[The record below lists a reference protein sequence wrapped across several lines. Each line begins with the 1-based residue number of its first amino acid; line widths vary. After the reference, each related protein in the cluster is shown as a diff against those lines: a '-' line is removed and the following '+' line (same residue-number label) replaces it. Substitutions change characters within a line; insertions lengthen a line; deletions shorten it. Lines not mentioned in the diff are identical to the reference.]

1 MSMVALVEGSTLGI
15 VVGAVVARV
24 VSVVAAVGVV
34 VGTVVFLLGSWLI
47 AAAAGK
53 QRRGKDENQY
63 KNGIFFHVFT
73 SK

>member
-1 MSMVALVEGSTLGI
+1 MVALVEGSTLGI

-24 VSVVAAVGVV
+24 VSVVAA
-34 VGTVVFLLGSWLI
+34 
-47 AAAAGK
+47 AAGE

-63 KNGIFFHVFT
+63 ENGIFFHVFT

>member
-24 VSVVAAVGVV
+24 VSVVAAVG
-34 VGTVVFLLGSWLI
+34 
-47 AAAAGK
+47 AAAAGE

-63 KNGIFFHVFT
+63 ENGIFFHVFT